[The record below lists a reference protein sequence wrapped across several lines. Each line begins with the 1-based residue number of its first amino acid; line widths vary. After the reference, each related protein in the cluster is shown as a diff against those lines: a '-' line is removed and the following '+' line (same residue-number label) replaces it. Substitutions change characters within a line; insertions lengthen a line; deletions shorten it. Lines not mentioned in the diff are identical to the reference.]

1 MWLRR
6 DSEGT
11 TAPSTPPHQPRPKEA
26 TEPTLR
32 GKEKFLVQVINL
44 DGGPETHMGKAASK
58 AGVTSRDHY
67 GHPPERRYTNPIH
80 HWPRLFPGLT
90 DSLTFH
96 LPLMDQR
103 EWTPGKVSGK
113 ECRSKQVETG
123 LCALS
128 DSKGAMSRAGQH
140 QFLKHPEC
148 SYHCPSQ
155 GAWGPQSKKLCTPR
169 R

>member
-11 TAPSTPPHQPRPKEA
+11 TAPSTSPHQPRPKEA

-32 GKEKFLVQVINL
+32 GKERFLVQVINL

-96 LPLMDQR
+96 LPLREQC

-128 DSKGAMSRAGQH
+128 DSKGAMSRAWATSV
-140 QFLKHPEC
+140 PE
-148 SYHCPSQ
+148 
-155 GAWGPQSKKLCTPR
+155 TPR
-169 R
+169 MKLPLPQPGCLGTPE